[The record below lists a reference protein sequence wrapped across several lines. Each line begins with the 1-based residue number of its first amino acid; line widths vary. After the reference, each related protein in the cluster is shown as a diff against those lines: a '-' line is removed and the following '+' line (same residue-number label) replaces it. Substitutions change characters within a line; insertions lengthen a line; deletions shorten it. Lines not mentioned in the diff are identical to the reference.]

1 MTDNGIEI
9 NRAVALR
16 HIPRPPAILVSNR
29 DCVGEVMSAAPAS
42 SVTQHARK
50 LSSYADK
57 LPNEAKVRYLQKLS
71 LIDGVDPFEVSTS
84 GGNDCPLPPV
94 DASDIVSYLVLQ
106 TSFISAKQFK
116 AHRSMEAYN
125 QFSNGWVKDVRACAA
140 VGEKLIVTGR
150 VSRLSL
156 RFLT

>member
-1 MTDNGIEI
+1 
-9 NRAVALR
+9 
-16 HIPRPPAILVSNR
+16 
-29 DCVGEVMSAAPAS
+29 MSAAPAS

-57 LPNEAKVRYLQKLS
+57 LPNEAKARYLQKLS
-71 LIDGVDPFEVSTS
+71 LIDGEDPFEVSTS

-116 AHRSMEAYN
+116 AHHSMEAYN

-140 VGEKLIVTGR
+140 VGEKRVVTGR

>member
-1 MTDNGIEI
+1 M
-9 NRAVALR
+9 
-16 HIPRPPAILVSNR
+16 
-29 DCVGEVMSAAPAS
+29 
-42 SVTQHARK
+42 
-50 LSSYADK
+50 
-57 LPNEAKVRYLQKLS
+57 
-71 LIDGVDPFEVSTS
+71 STS

-116 AHRSMEAYN
+116 THRSMETYN

-140 VGEKLIVTGR
+140 VGEKRVVTGR

-156 RFLT
+156 RFLS